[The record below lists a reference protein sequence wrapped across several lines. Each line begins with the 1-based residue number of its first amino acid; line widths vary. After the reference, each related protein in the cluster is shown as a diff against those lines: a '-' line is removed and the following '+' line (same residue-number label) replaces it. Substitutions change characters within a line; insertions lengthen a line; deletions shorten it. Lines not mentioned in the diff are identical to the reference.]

1 MKKMYL
7 AGLAAIALG
16 PLQAQAEEPMVLNV
30 IAEVE
35 SACSFGTPLSGDI
48 DLVLTGTSFSK
59 DISLGTSSCNATTYW
74 NFESLYGGLQSGS
87 TGYDGPF
94 ATLIKYDATVT
105 GAEGNTHFQSENA
118 TGANGYDGSPLAP
131 FLNKVL
137 TLGIDS
143 DGVDPT
149 EYLGGDYSDRITIN
163 VTFAP

>member
-16 PLQAQAEEPMVLNV
+16 PLQAQAEEPMVLTV

-59 DISLGTSSCNATTYW
+59 DISLGTSSCNASTSW
-74 NFESLYGGLQSGS
+74 NFESLYGGLQSDS

-105 GAEGNTHFQSENA
+105 GAGDNAGFASEDA
-118 TGANGYDGSPLAP
+118 TAVDGYDGGQIAP
-131 FLNKVL
+131 FLNQIL
-137 TLGIDS
+137 TLGINS
-143 DGVDPT
+143 DGVNPT
-149 EYLGGDYSDRITIN
+149 AYLGGGYSDQITIN
-163 VTFAP
+163 VTFVP